1 MSRREKIIF
10 TWLTVTFC
18 LFFAGL
24 LIFDRRPRL
33 LNVLDIVFFAPAF
46 IYAVRFHSRDFSGFL
61 KRNFWLILFLFF
73 ASCSTFFA
81 SEPNPSRFFRAFF
94 HILTLFA
101 FVQAILR
108 THETIFW
115 RSLLIGILFGALVAM
130 IDFYCYYFVV
140 DRPFTD
146 QLYGKY
152 ETFHINK
159 LITLSTNQLHAS
171 MYFVT
176 LLFFAF
182 FAASRL
188 PQSVTVRLAP
198 YAASVMIAI
207 YLIANQRRST
217 LVALFVGSLVLPV
230 LTLRKKLVVPV
241 LAMIVVIVAILLVNP
256 EMITDRGSSSR
267 FAIWT
272 ETWHSIAERP
282 VLGHGMAGEMPDI
295 HIVSSDGKPAVFS
308 HPHNYYLS
316 LLYYLGVAGLVL
328 WTLIWFPSALHS
340 LSHRDTAHWPLAA
353 LATGL
358 TAVFFDGVHP
368 FTPFMYNWP
377 SVWIPMALL
386 VGFRYIKP
394 GLPPHA
400 TENT

>member
-159 LITLSTNQLHAS
+159 LIHCLQTSFMPACISSHS
-171 MYFVT
+171 RSS
-176 LLFFAF
+176 LF
-182 FAASRL
+182 L
-188 PQSVTVRLAP
+188 
-198 YAASVMIAI
+198 
-207 YLIANQRRST
+207 QRHDC
-217 LVALFVGSLVLPV
+217 
-230 LTLRKKLVVPV
+230 RK
-241 LAMIVVIVAILLVNP
+241 A
-256 EMITDRGSSSR
+256 
-267 FAIWT
+267 
-272 ETWHSIAERP
+272 
-282 VLGHGMAGEMPDI
+282 
-295 HIVSSDGKPAVFS
+295 
-308 HPHNYYLS
+308 
-316 LLYYLGVAGLVL
+316 
-328 WTLIWFPSALHS
+328 
-340 LSHRDTAHWPLAA
+340 
-353 LATGL
+353 
-358 TAVFFDGVHP
+358 
-368 FTPFMYNWP
+368 
-377 SVWIPMALL
+377 
-386 VGFRYIKP
+386 
-394 GLPPHA
+394 
-400 TENT
+400 